1 LVRVIITGGGT
12 GGHVYPALAIARGLQ
27 AARPDLELL
36 YIGTARGLEADVV
49 PRAGLPLATITVRGL
64 DRRRLWRNIPALVKT
79 IQGLAEAWLQVRRF
93 HPDAAVGTGGY
104 VSGPV
109 CLAAALQG
117 IPVILHEQ
125 NAFPGVTNR
134 LLAVLARTVCLT
146 FPEAASRFPRRARL
160 VTTGLP
166 VRPEIL
172 RAERETCRRE
182 LGLQPGQLLILATG
196 GSQGAR
202 SLNQALLPLLKEVA
216 GRADVSLLLVT
227 GRRDYESYRQQVYS
241 QGIDLDKSGNIT
253 IKPYIYNMEQAL
265 AAADLVIGRA
275 GASFLAEVLARGL
288 PSILVPYP
296 HAAASHQEYNARA
309 LARQGA
315 ALVILDRE
323 LKGGRLYRALLEL
336 LGAREKLQAMAA
348 AAASLSRPD
357 ALEAIVQV
365 IITAVE
371 NRGSPS

>member
-1 LVRVIITGGGT
+1 MRVIITGGGT
-12 GGHVYPALAIARGLQ
+12 GGHVYPALAIGRGLQ
-27 AARPDLELL
+27 AARPDIELL

-49 PRAGLPLATITVRGL
+49 PRSGLPLVTINVRGL
-64 DRRRLWRNIPALVKT
+64 DRRRVWKNIPALVKT
-79 IQGLAEAWLQVRRF
+79 ARGLGEAWLRVQRF
-93 HPDAAVGTGGY
+93 HPDAVVGTGGY

-146 FPEAASRFPRRARL
+146 FPEAASRFPRRTRL

-172 RAERETCRRE
+172 QADRENCRRE
-182 LGLQPGQLLILATG
+182 LGLQPGQLLILAAG

-202 SLNQALLPLLKEVA
+202 SLNEALLPLIKDLA
-216 GRADVSLLLVT
+216 GRPDVSLLQVT
-227 GRRDYESYRQQVYS
+227 GRRDYDDYRQQV
-241 QGIDLDKSGNIT
+241 QARGIDLDKSGNIT

-275 GASFLAEVLARGL
+275 GASFLAEILARGL
-288 PSILVPYP
+288 PSILIPFPY
-296 HAAASHQEYNARA
+296 ATANHQEYNARA

-315 ALVILDRE
+315 AKVILDRE
-323 LKGGRLYRALLEL
+323 LKTGRLYRSVMEL
-336 LGAREKLQAMAA
+336 LGAREKLQAMAT
-348 AAASLSRPD
+348 AAASLGRPG

-365 IITAVE
+365 VMAAVE
-371 NRGSPS
+371 HRGRPS

>member
-1 LVRVIITGGGT
+1 MRVIITGGGT

-27 AARPDLELL
+27 AARPDVELL
-36 YIGTARGLEADVV
+36 YMGTTRGLEADVV
-49 PRAGLPLATITVRGL
+49 PRAGLPLVTITVRGL
-64 DRRRLWRNIPALVKT
+64 DRRRLWRNIPALAKT
-79 IQGLAEAWLQVRRF
+79 GQGLAEAWRQVRRF
-93 HPDAAVGTGGY
+93 RPDAVVGTGGY

-172 RAERETCRRE
+172 QADRETCRRE

-196 GSQGAR
+196 GSQGSR
-202 SLNQALLPLLKEVA
+202 SLNQALLPLLKDLA
-216 GRADVSLLLVT
+216 GRPDVSLLQVT
-227 GRRDYESYRQQVYS
+227 GRRNYEGYRQQV
-241 QGIDLDKSGNIT
+241 QARGIDLDKSGNIT

-296 HAAASHQEYNARA
+296 YATANHQEYNARA

-315 ALVILDRE
+315 ARVVLDRE
-323 LKGGRLYRALLEL
+323 LKEGRLYRAVLEL
-336 LGAREKLQAMAA
+336 LGAREKLQAMAV

-365 IITAVE
+365 ILAAAE
-371 NRGSPS
+371 NRSSPS